1 MSEHFDHLETRSQ
14 AEREAYLMKA
24 LARQVEHAKRHTS
37 AYADILKDVDPAA
50 INTREALAQLP
61 VTRKHELIEL
71 QRQGR
76 ELHGGPFGGFCSI
89 GYGPGMSRVFASP
102 GPIYEPEGEG
112 RGSWRVARAM
122 HAAGFRRGDLIHNAF
137 SYHLTPAGAI
147 MESSAISL
155 GCTVLPAGTGQTEL
169 QVRTMADLGPQAYV
183 GTPSF
188 LKIVLERA
196 ADMGVP
202 LSSLKRA
209 LFSGEACSQSLRG
222 WFQEQGISAFQA
234 YATADLGLIAYETQ
248 ALEGMVLDENL
259 VLEIVRP
266 GTGEPVAVGEI
277 GEVVVT
283 TFNPTYPLIRFA
295 TGDLSAF
302 LPGQCPTGRTNLRIE
317 GWLGRADQTTKVR
330 GMFVHPTQV
339 ASISERF
346 SEIRRAKLVVSG
358 EMGTDHMLFQVEVSR
373 PSEELE
379 QRIQEAIREV
389 TKLRAEVALL
399 VPGALPEDGKTI
411 EDLRRHR

>member
-1 MSEHFDHLETRSQ
+1 MSDYFDLLETRSQ

-24 LARQVEHAKRHTS
+24 LVRQVDHAKRHTA
-37 AYADILKDVDPAA
+37 AYANILKHVEPAA
-50 INTREALAQLP
+50 ICTRQALAQLP
-61 VTRKHELIEL
+61 VTRKHDLVAL
-71 QRQGR
+71 QRQSR
-76 ELHGGPFGGFCSI
+76 ERRSDPFGGFSSRE
-89 GYGPGMSRVFASP
+89 YGPDMSRVFASP
-102 GPIYEPEGEG
+102 GPLYEPEGG
-112 RGSWRVARAM
+112 GNGYWRVARAM

-147 MESSAISL
+147 MESSAINL

-169 QVRTMADLGPQAYV
+169 QVRTMADLGPRAYV

-188 LKIVLERA
+188 LKIILEKA
-196 ADMGVP
+196 ADMGVALP
-202 LSSLKRA
+202 TVERA
-209 LFSGEACSQSLRG
+209 LFSGEACSESLRE
-222 WFQEQGISAFQA
+222 WFRERGISAFQA
-234 YATADLGLIAYETQ
+234 YATADLGLLAYETH

-259 VLEIVRP
+259 IIEIVEP
-266 GTGEPVAVGEI
+266 GTGEPVPMGEI

-330 GMFVHPTQV
+330 GMFVHPAQIV
-339 ASISERF
+339 SVSERF
-346 SEIRRAKLVVSG
+346 AEIQRAKLVVSG
-358 EMGTDHMLFQVEVSR
+358 EMGSDHMLFQAEVSQR
-373 PSEELE
+373 SLGLE
-379 QRIQEAIREV
+379 QRIQDAVREV

-399 VPGALPEDGKTI
+399 LPGALPQDGKTI